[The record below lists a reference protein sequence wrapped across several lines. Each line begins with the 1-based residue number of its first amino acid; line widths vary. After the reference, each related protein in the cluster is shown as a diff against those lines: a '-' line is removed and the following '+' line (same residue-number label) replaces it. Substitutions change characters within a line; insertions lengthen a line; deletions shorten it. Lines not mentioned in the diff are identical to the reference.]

1 MCLSGTHLVPGQLH
15 HVPLWL
21 AGSLPRTNLPDVFLP
36 HYKYRLANPC
46 PSAASISLPLCFCDP
61 HTPSCPSP
69 PDLKSQR
76 LRRCLRFCLT
86 PKRKLYLA
94 SVSLPPDLPR
104 GGAALDGDAGAHTT
118 ATITSAHQ
126 DQKNR
131 SDGLFFACCMSGR
144 YCASEVA
151 RGNAERPRRGPKIT
165 PQRQHCRGSVAAVVT
180 MAPSTQP
187 PGGLFLDLRNTQ
199 PANMQLAGWNGT
211 ECAPTNQPDSSHP
224 PGV

>member
-1 MCLSGTHLVPGQLH
+1 MPVRYSPGTRPTA
-15 HVPLWL
+15 PCSFL
-21 AGSLPRTNLPDVFLP
+21 AGWL
-36 HYKYRLANPC
+36 
-46 PSAASISLPLCFCDP
+46 PSADKAAGRFPPSLEVPPCEPLLVFRFHLPSIVLLRSTHPFVP
-61 HTPSCPSP
+61 KSS
-69 PDLKSQR
+69 LKSQR
-76 LRRCLRFCLT
+76 LRRFLWFCLI

-94 SVSLPPDLPR
+94 SVSVPPDLPR
-104 GGAALDGDAGAHTT
+104 GGAALDGDAGAQTT

-126 DQKNR
+126 DQKDR

-165 PQRQHCRGSVAAVVT
+165 PQRQHCRGSMAAVVT

-211 ECAPTNQPDSSHP
+211 ECAPTNQPDSSYP